1 VNHWA
6 KFCVVL
12 IGVGVSWGCSSDP
25 TGPEVGEAFALAPG
39 EAVTLE
45 LDGIGV
51 RFMWVS
57 EDSRC
62 PLRAQCVWAGD
73 AAVVI
78 ELTPQAGDAAEHTLH
93 TNMGQKSI
101 GLGRYELSLL
111 ELSPYPD
118 EPRAISPKDYRA
130 TLVVQERLE

>member
-1 VNHWA
+1 MNHWS
-6 KFCVVL
+6 KVCVVL
-12 IGVGVSWGCSSDP
+12 LSVGVSWGCSGDP
-25 TGPEVGEAFALAPG
+25 TGPEVGEVFALAPG

-51 RFMWVS
+51 RFMRVS

-78 ELTPQAGDAAEHTLH
+78 ELAPQAGDAAEHTLH
-93 TNMGQKSI
+93 TSMGQKSI
-101 GLGRYELSLL
+101 VLGQHELSLL

-118 EPRAISPKDYRA
+118 EPRSISPEDYRA

>member
-1 VNHWA
+1 MNHWS

-12 IGVGVSWGCSSDP
+12 LGVGVSWGCSSDA
-25 TGPEVGEAFALAPG
+25 TGPELGEAFALAPG
-39 EAVTLE
+39 ESVTLE
-45 LDGIGV
+45 IDGIGV
-51 RFMWVS
+51 RFMRVS

-62 PLRAQCVWAGD
+62 PLRVQCVWAGD

-78 ELTPQAGDAAEHTLH
+78 ELAPQDGDAAEHTLH

-101 GLGRYELSLL
+101 VLGQHELSLL

-118 EPRAISPKDYRA
+118 EPRSISPEDYRA

>member
-1 VNHWA
+1 MSHWS
-6 KFCVVL
+6 KVCVVL
-12 IGVGVSWGCSSDP
+12 LSIGFSWGCSGDP
-25 TGPEVGEAFALAPG
+25 TGPEVGESFALAPG
-39 EAVTLE
+39 EGVTLE

-51 RFMWVS
+51 RFMRVV

-62 PLRAQCVWAGD
+62 PLRVQCVWAGD
-73 AAVVI
+73 AAIVI
-78 ELTPQAGDAAEHTLH
+78 ELSPRAGDAAEHTLH

-101 GLGRYELSLL
+101 VLGRYELSLL

-118 EPRAISPKDYRA
+118 EPRSISPEDYRA

>member
-1 VNHWA
+1 VNHWSKVCA
-6 KFCVVL
+6 VVL
-12 IGVGVSWGCSSDP
+12 SACFVWSCSGDP
-25 TGPEVGEAFALAPG
+25 TGPEVGESFALAPG
-39 EAVTLE
+39 ESVTLE

-51 RFMWVS
+51 RFMRVV

-62 PLRAQCVWAGD
+62 PLKVQCVWAGD

-78 ELTPQAGDAAEHTLH
+78 ELAPQVGDAAEHTLH

-101 GLGRYELSLL
+101 VLGRYELSLL

-118 EPRAISPKDYRA
+118 EPRSISPEDYRA

>member
-1 VNHWA
+1 MSYWA
-6 KFCVVL
+6 RICAVL
-12 IGVGVSWGCSSDP
+12 LSVGIAWGCSSDP

-39 EAVTLE
+39 ESVTLE

-51 RFMWVS
+51 RFIEVL

-62 PLRAQCVWAGD
+62 PLRVQCVWAGD

-78 ELTPQAGDAAEHTLH
+78 ELAPQAGEATEHTLH
-93 TNMGQKSI
+93 TNMGEKSI
-101 GLGRYELSLL
+101 VLGQHELSLL

-118 EPRAISPKDYRA
+118 EPRSISPEDYRA
-130 TLVVQERLE
+130 TFVLQERLE